1 LLNFIMVRL
10 LAEVGPAN
18 TDVMMSLYAPA
29 SERPGFVPFISRSS
43 GRALPLLFDGLAP
56 HTVEIG
62 GRMIKRMWTIGLAAA
77 GLMVCSAAVAQTRPQ
92 QPPPPPP
99 PPPPPAEVRIS
110 APSEIGPSD
119 VPGVLAAHP
128 DAGEAS
134 EALIALASTRYAA
147 DDLKGAGEALDAAV
161 AAVET
166 AYGADDVRLARPLGS
181 RARLKI
187 DAGDY
192 AAAHADIDRAL
203 ALRRAG
209 RTTPDVDAPDAA
221 EIATLIYDRA
231 KAFDA
236 QGRNEEAE
244 VAARQSWDIRRA
256 VLGPVQEKT
265 ADSLNLYANTL
276 SAQGRHAEADP
287 AYRQVLGMYEV
298 LHGPKDFHLAIVLS
312 NLGNSLRRTG
322 RGREANPL
330 YRRAVSVAEVSG
342 DKVLLAQCLTNYGW
356 YLHTQGDGVKAEI
369 QFRRALIL
377 ALTIVGPDHPFVGNL
392 HGNIAFSLLD
402 QNRPAEAE
410 PEFAEGLRIQVAGL
424 GADSPDLMETLGG
437 YARTLARL
445 DRPAEAEPLY
455 LRARTIA
462 ATRLAAAHPD
472 ALTES
477 GFYAGFL
484 LDQDRPAE
492 ALAELRGSLGTLVGQ
507 GSGGRDW
514 RTSIKGAGS
523 LFEQKVAADWRLS
536 AATAGAAP

>member
-1 LLNFIMVRL
+1 MIRRRGVFGVMASLLVAGCAVI
-10 LAEVGPAN
+10 PAAQ
-18 TDVMMSLYAPA
+18 LPAP
-29 SERPGFVPFISRSS
+29 PPPPV
-43 GRALPLLFDGLAP
+43 
-56 HTVEIG
+56 
-62 GRMIKRMWTIGLAAA
+62 AA
-77 GLMVCSAAVAQTRPQ
+77 
-92 QPPPPPP
+92 PPPPPP
-99 PPPPPAEVRIS
+99 PPPRPAAPPAPADVRIS
-110 APSEIGPSD
+110 ARSEISPPETPKD
-119 VPGVLAAHP
+119 VPGVLALHADP
-128 DAGEAS
+128 VEAS
-134 EALIALASTRYAA
+134 EVLIVLASTRYAA
-147 DDLKGAGEALDAAV
+147 DDLKGAMEALDAAASV
-161 AAVET
+161 VER

-192 AAAHADIDRAL
+192 PSAHADLDRAL

-209 RTTPDVDAPDAA
+209 RTTSDADAPDAA

-244 VAARQSWDIRRA
+244 VAARQSYDLRRA

-276 SAQGRHAEADP
+276 TAQGRHAEADP

-322 RGREANPL
+322 RAREAAPL

-356 YLHTQGDGVKAEI
+356 FLHTQGDGRKAEI
-369 QFRRALIL
+369 QFRRALDL
-377 ALTIVGPDHPFVGNL
+377 AVALVGPDHPFVGAVRA
-392 HGNIAFSLLD
+392 NIGFSLLD

-410 PEFAEGLRIQVAGL
+410 AQFAAGLHAQEAGL
-424 GADSPDLMETLGG
+424 GLDSPDLVETLGG
-437 YARTLARL
+437 YGRTLAAL
-445 DRPAEAEPLY
+445 NRPAEAEAQF

-462 ATRLAAAHPD
+462 ATRLAAAHPIGLD
-472 ALTES
+472 QS
-477 GFYAGFL
+477 GLYAGFL
-484 LDQDRPAE
+484 LDQNRPAE

-514 RTSIKGAGS
+514 RTSIKGAGP
-523 LFEQKVAADWRLS
+523 LFEQRVQADWRL
-536 AATAGAAP
+536 ANAAP